1 MFYNLVKRNR
11 HDGHNLCNVLYQYQ
25 GLFMLFWILQGIRD
39 TGASVDL
46 STGVKKIQSDEER
59 LLDYLFKDYNPSAR
73 PVLNSSKT
81 VPVNM
86 MFSLMHMQELVS
98 YLTFMQIEIVVD
110 NHLYQWNAPI
120 PVQN

>member
-1 MFYNLVKRNR
+1 
-11 HDGHNLCNVLYQYQ
+11 
-25 GLFMLFWILQGIRD
+25 MLFWILQGIRE
-39 TGASVDL
+39 TRASVDL
-46 STGVKKIQSDEER
+46 STGVKKIRSDEER

-98 YLTFMQIEIVVD
+98 YITFTQIEIT
-110 NHLYQWNAPI
+110 YTTAM
-120 PVQN
+120 QNCP